1 MSADCCCAA
10 LIGPRWWRP
19 SSPSWPQAG
28 ANIVSP
34 DQHWTEQSGGTFMQ
48 RTIFHLQG
56 LTTVRDALE
65 RDFGEQVAVRFN
77 MHFGLTEATKP
88 KPAAIIAS
96 KDDNC
101 LPDLLW
107 RNRRGELDM
116 TVMLVIS
123 TIPTR
128 LMLGNWHIETIQYV
142 ENGCGSSSAQQNRGR
157 TICHEETDRRRRRLD
172 SDS

>member
-10 LIGPRWWRP
+10 LIGPRWCRP
-19 SSPSWPQAG
+19 SAPSWPQAG

-56 LTTVRDALE
+56 LTTARDALE
-65 RDFGEQVAVRFN
+65 RDFGAQVALRFD
-77 MHFGLTEATKP
+77 MHFGLTEASKP
-88 KPAAIIAS
+88 KPVAIIAS
-96 KDDNC
+96 KDDHC
-101 LPDLLW
+101 LP
-107 RNRRGELDM
+107 
-116 TVMLVIS
+116 
-123 TIPTR
+123 
-128 LMLGNWHIETIQYV
+128 
-142 ENGCGSSSAQQNRGR
+142 NGCGSPSARPNRGR